1 MQALLTVEQERVRA
15 IERQHA
21 SSSTPHA
28 PHLRASLSKR
38 SSIALLP
45 PPSLPP
51 SLPSSLPLG
60 INAAAGDEAA
70 SESSSAGRL
79 AQPLAKNVFSLECDL
94 SSEERSDQL
103 AAQVEREEQTEKV
116 RGNAVQGQ
124 LLEEREELTATWGGE
139 RDEHAELAYEH
150 AQLAN
155 VQEKLDRHALLSTQG
170 SATQVYTSSTSVTS
184 ETSHPAASD
193 GQGLAR
199 TSTPQASPQG
209 GGKGPLALIA
219 RLQRLANVNRQRPLV
234 YGLRVWKH
242 RLDQRYYYREL
253 CARILFGLK
262 HRASVF
268 VLSEWHAVTVCV
280 CVRVY
285 VCGPWC
291 VCGCV

>member
-1 MQALLTVEQERVRA
+1 MRA

-38 SSIALLP
+38 SSSLL
-45 PPSLPP
+45 
-51 SLPSSLPLG
+51 
-60 INAAAGDEAA
+60 AAAGDEAA

-79 AQPLAKNVFSLECDL
+79 AQPLAQNVISLECVL
-94 SSEERSDQL
+94 SSEERSDQP
-103 AAQVEREEQTEKV
+103 AAQLEREEQTERV
-116 RGNAVQGQ
+116 RGNAAQGQ
-124 LLEEREELTATWGGE
+124 MLEERQELTATGGGE
-139 RDEHAELAYEH
+139 RDEHAQLACEH

-155 VQEKLDRHALLSTQG
+155 EQMKLDRSTFDALLATQG
-170 SATQVYTSSTSVTS
+170 SPTQVYTSSTSVTS
-184 ETSHPAASD
+184 ETSHLAASD
-193 GQGLAR
+193 VQGPAR
-199 TSTPQASPQG
+199 ASTPQASLQG

-280 CVRVY
+280 CV
-285 VCGPWC
+285 C
-291 VCGCV
+291 VCVLLYTYIIYII